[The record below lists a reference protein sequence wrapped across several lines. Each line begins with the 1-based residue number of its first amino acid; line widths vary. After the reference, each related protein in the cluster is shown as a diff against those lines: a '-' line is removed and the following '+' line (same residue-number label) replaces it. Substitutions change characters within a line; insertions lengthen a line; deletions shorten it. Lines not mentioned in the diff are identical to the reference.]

1 MCLSG
6 EGTPIVLKWRGN
18 RICWPTRIEWGMA
31 LLSPVQSMRAKG
43 LAILESRI
51 EMTTAAKRL
60 VIAFLGPDPQPT
72 IKSLHHLKPDETWVV
87 TEARLA
93 ASSYFTHT
101 IRPSLDACIGKYQ
114 ILTLDDP
121 LEILSVKEIILS
133 KIKDIFNSHA
143 DEDIEVLV
151 SLGSEPHPTSIAAY
165 ECVKHLRE
173 TEKKKNL
180 DICLLAEDKLIYI
193 FKGGGV
199 ENSFSL

>member
-1 MCLSG
+1 
-6 EGTPIVLKWRGN
+6 
-18 RICWPTRIEWGMA
+18 
-31 LLSPVQSMRAKG
+31 
-43 LAILESRI
+43 
-51 EMTTAAKRL
+51 MTKRL

-101 IRPSLDACIGKYQ
+101 IRPSLDACIGEYQ

-121 LEILSVKEIILS
+121 LEILSVKEIISS
-133 KIKDIFNSHA
+133 KINDIFKSHEG
-143 DEDIEVLV
+143 EDIEVLV
-151 SLGSEPHPTSIAAY
+151 SLGSEPHPISIAAY

-173 TEKKKNL
+173 NEKKINL

-193 FKGGGV
+193 FKGSGV